1 MSLPVRRPNAAG
13 HPDFQPLPPQQFQV
27 LFTLSSKCFS
37 SFLRS
42 TCSLSVSR
50 QYLALEGIY
59 LPINA
64 AFPNN
69 ATRRKR
75 LVEVRGPA
83 DGAITLSGVP
93 FQGTWAVGATE
104 AASLDYNSIGAAY
117 GFSSWALPGS
127 LAVTRGIL
135 VSFFSSA

>member
-13 HPDFQPLPPQQFQV
+13 HPDFQPLPPQHFQV

-83 DGAITLSGVP
+83 DGALTLSGAL
-93 FQGTWAVGATE
+93 FQVTWAVGATE
-104 AASLDYNSIGAAY
+104 AASLDYNSIGTAY